1 MKKIF
6 RKIRSVN
13 KGDSSKLQT
22 DFDLEKLKPIL
33 KYKPKNAEPYIE
45 AFTHSSMREKNS
57 DGSYVN
63 YERLEYLGDAMLGS
77 IVAAFLFDEFPGSNE
92 GFLTQMRSKI
102 VSRQHLNKLGKD
114 LNLVQFVRSNVSRS
128 KIGNNIDGNLFEAL
142 IGAIY
147 LDKGYLYCEKFVR
160 KRILE
165 NYVDLPLLEG
175 KISSYKSII
184 VEWTQKQKKDLRFEV
199 YEDSGNQHQK
209 HFSVRL
215 FIDEKVISK
224 GRATSKKKAEEIASR
239 RAYFVLQDQFN

>member
-6 RKIRSVN
+6 RKIRSVK

-22 DFDLEKLKPIL
+22 DFDVEKLKPIL
-33 KYKPKNAEPYIE
+33 KYKPKNSEPYIE

-102 VSRQHLNKLGKD
+102 VSRDHLNKLGKD

-128 KIGNNIDGNLFEAL
+128 KIGNNINGNLFEAL

-147 LDKGYLYCEKFVR
+147 LDKGYLFCEKFVR
-160 KRILE
+160 ERILE

-184 VEWTQKQKKDLRFEV
+184 VEWTQKHKKDLRFEV

-239 RAYFVLQDQFN
+239 RAYFVLQDQFS

>member
-6 RKIRSVN
+6 RKIRSVK
-13 KGDSSKLQT
+13 KGNSSKLQS
-22 DFDLEKLKPIL
+22 DFDIEKLKPIL
-33 KYKPKNAEPYIE
+33 KYIPKNPEPYIE

-57 DGSYVN
+57 DGNYVN

-77 IVAAFLFDEFPGSNE
+77 IVAAFLFDEFPSSNE

-102 VSRQHLNKLGKD
+102 VSRNHLNKLGKD
-114 LNLVQFVRSNVSRS
+114 LNLVQFVRSNVSKS
-128 KIGNNIDGNLFEAL
+128 KIGNNINGNLFEAL

-147 LDKGYLYCEKFVR
+147 LDKGYTFCEKFVR
-160 KRILE
+160 KNILE

-184 VEWTQKQKKDLRFEV
+184 VEWTQKQKKELRFEV

-215 FIDEKVISK
+215 FIDEKVVSK

-239 RAYFVLQDQFN
+239 RAYFVLQDQFS